1 MPPKKSMFYDTDD
14 EKLEWINL
22 VKEEEERTGNSL
34 HRLQK
39 HIKEEEKTLQ
49 GYLEDVEIMLTG
61 TGRYILVYIVIT
73 T

>member
-1 MPPKKSMFYDTDD
+1 MFDDTDD
-14 EKLEWINL
+14 EKLEWINM

-49 GYLEDVEIMLTG
+49 GYLEDVQIMLTG
-61 TGRYILVYIVIT
+61 TGRYVVCIVIT

>member
-1 MPPKKSMFYDTDD
+1 MFDDTDD

-39 HIKEEEKTLQ
+39 HIKVEETTLQ